1 MIKKNRLEEFFG
13 GKSNFTII
21 DGGSRNGAIDLS
33 SLNSFCKFYC
43 FEPDE
48 NSTDKEPQSINT
60 SRDGLVNW
68 SKYALC
74 NHDGKTKINISR
86 RANASSTIK
95 PNIECLK
102 HFPLDNWSELSEIV
116 EEVEV
121 PCTRLKTFLQEN
133 KIDNIDLLKLD
144 TQGNEL
150 DIIKSLDERIK
161 NVSVI
166 KTEVEMLP
174 LYKDQPLYHDVSK
187 YLYLNGFELVDFEI
201 MEPCKRFHARADLPP
216 SSYRLVWSDAIFVRD
231 PYNFKDPRALQ
242 KAMILGSL
250 GYSDLSIYIIKNID
264 YINQEDFLLLEKF
277 ILSFKI
283 PRTLKGKLRFFV
295 EKYFGLI
302 IKLYDWKKGKQVAS
316 TKFNK

>member
-1 MIKKNRLEEFFG
+1 MIKKDLLEKFFG
-13 GKSNFTII
+13 GEKHFTVI

-33 SLNSFCKFYC
+33 FLNSYSKFYC

-48 NSTDKEPQSINT
+48 DSKDKDPQSINT
-60 SRDGLVNW
+60 SSDGLINW

-116 EEVEV
+116 KEVEV
-121 PCTRLKTFLQEN
+121 PCTRLKTFLSEH
-133 KIDNIDLLKLD
+133 KIYNIDLLKLD

-150 DIIKSLDERIK
+150 DIIKSLDEKIE

-174 LYKDQPLYHDVSK
+174 IYKDQSLYHDVSK
-187 YLYLNGFELVDFEI
+187 HLYLNGFELVDFEI
-201 MEPCKRFHARADLPP
+201 LEPCKRFHARADLPP
-216 SSYRLVWSDAIFVRD
+216 SSYRLVWADAIFVRN

-242 KAMILGSL
+242 KAIILGSL
-250 GYSDLSIYIIKNID
+250 GYSDLAIYIIKNID
-264 YINQEDFLLLEKF
+264 YLDQKDFILLEKF

-283 PRTLKGKLRFFV
+283 PRTFKGKFRFFV

-302 IKLYDWKKGKQVAS
+302 IKLYDWKKGKQVTS
-316 TKFNK
+316 RKLER